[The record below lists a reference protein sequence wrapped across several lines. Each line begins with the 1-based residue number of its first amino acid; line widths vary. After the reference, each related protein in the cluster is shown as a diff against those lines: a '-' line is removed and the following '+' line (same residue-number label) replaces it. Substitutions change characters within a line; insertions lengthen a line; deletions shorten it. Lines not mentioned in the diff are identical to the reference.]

1 MQMKINLT
9 RRVRRRKL
17 MDGTVV
23 RQTRYVLNYREP
35 KSGQRRQEFFERQKD
50 AQERRADLIGQF
62 ATGGYVDERK
72 APTVA
77 EVLDHWLD
85 DKTAKVKASTA
96 AGYGVVVR
104 HIRGPILVGT
114 AGQRVAYAASG
125 RVPKGT
131 RLLPMLGAA
140 KLTELTTAAI
150 RAWHREVADHAGVYT
165 ANRAASHL
173 RSILALAEED
183 FGSGRRRCRI
193 TSPASA
199 AARRSQS

>member
-114 AGQRVAYAASG
+114 AEQRVAYAASG

-140 KLTELTTAAI
+140 KS
-150 RAWHREVADHAGVYT
+150 WHREVADHAGVYT